1 MGFLMNSLAVV
12 LALIVLP
19 YYLPDSPITQDVN
32 KLPEEAQTWYKQGQL
47 TSINGYKV
55 FSIYKKCSNPKVVD
69 PPTFVLIHGF
79 PSSSYD
85 YHKVLDG
92 LLSKGDVFMHDH
104 IGFGFSDKP
113 VQNFTYSLVEAA
125 DNCLATW
132 KMFGLKKAHVVSH
145 DMGDSILTEILARRH
160 INMLPDYFSN
170 FFESITFTNGGM
182 KYSMIN
188 FRIGQRM
195 MSSSLGPYFSMVN
208 SKLGLSRVF
217 SSQLKSIWGPNSD
230 HDEMMKEIALITA
243 LNDYKGGTKIMHKL
257 IYYLWDRAH
266 FEFRWFSA
274 LSEMDV
280 PVRFIWSDSDAV
292 SPLSIPRFF
301 QSFVPG
307 AKFEIVQDAGHFYM
321 LEKPKEWL
329 LKITDILN

>member
-1 MGFLMNSLAVV
+1 MNSLAVV
-12 LALIVLP
+12 VAFILLP

-55 FSIYKKCSNPKVVD
+55 FSIYKKCSNPKVVN

-113 VQNFTYSLVEAA
+113 VQNFTYSLTEAA

-132 KMFGLKKAHVVSH
+132 EMFGIKKAHVVSH

-160 INMLPDYFSN
+160 RSMSCDND
-170 FFESITFTNGGM
+170 SITFTNGGM

-217 SSQLKSIWGPNSD
+217 SSQLKSVWGPNSD

-274 LSEMDV
+274 LSEIDV

-292 SPLSIPRFF
+292 SPMSIPRFF
-301 QSFVPG
+301 RSFVPG
-307 AKFEIVQDAGHFYM
+307 AKFEVVQDAGHFYM

-329 LKITDILN
+329 LKITNIL